1 LIETRAARERAFL
14 IGVQL
19 PGTTSK
25 ALQEQ
30 MRELAELTR
39 TAGGEVVGT
48 DVQRRDEVEPAL
60 FVGRGKVDEIRDRR
74 QELRLDLVIC
84 NEDLSPRQQRN
95 LEKELGLRVVDRT
108 ELILD
113 IFAQHARTREGRLQV
128 EAAQLRHLLPRLVGA
143 YDYHRQMGGIGTRGG
158 PGEPQI
164 EVERRR
170 IRRRMRDLEQE
181 LAQVRAQRVQQRAGR
196 QRSDLPIVA
205 IVGYTNAGKSTLI
218 NALTG
223 AGVLAEDTLFAT
235 LDPTTRR
242 LKLPGGREVLLTD
255 TVGFIQKL
263 PTDLVAAFRATL
275 EEVTFADVMLQVV
288 DAAAD
293 AAQEQA
299 RTVDE
304 ILAELGAAE
313 KPRVVALNKV
323 DLLGPVTLRRAM
335 RAFSERYATL
345 VPISALRGSGLDA
358 LGDAIDAAT
367 ADRYVALEVLIPYG
381 REGVLQELRQYG
393 GLERVEYRERGTY
406 VRGRAPR
413 ELAHRFQAYTTD

>member
-1 LIETRAARERAFL
+1 
-14 IGVQL
+14 
-19 PGTTSK
+19 
-25 ALQEQ
+25 
-30 MRELAELTR
+30 
-39 TAGGEVVGT
+39 
-48 DVQRRDEVEPAL
+48 
-60 FVGRGKVDEIRDRR
+60 
-74 QELRLDLVIC
+74 
-84 NEDLSPRQQRN
+84 
-95 LEKELGLRVVDRT
+95 
-108 ELILD
+108 
-113 IFAQHARTREGRLQV
+113 
-128 EAAQLRHLLPRLVGA
+128 
-143 YDYHRQMGGIGTRGG
+143 
-158 PGEPQI
+158 
-164 EVERRR
+164 
-170 IRRRMRDLEQE
+170 
-181 LAQVRAQRVQQRAGR
+181 
-196 QRSDLPIVA
+196 
-205 IVGYTNAGKSTLI
+205 
-218 NALTG
+218 
-223 AGVLAEDTLFAT
+223 VLAEDTLFAT

-323 DLLGPVTLRRAM
+323 DRLGPVTLRRAM

>member
-1 LIETRAARERAFL
+1 LIDTNPARERAYL

-19 PGTTSK
+19 PGTSSE
-25 ALQEQ
+25 ALAEQ

-39 TAGGEVVGT
+39 TAGGEVVAS
-48 DVQRRDEVEPAL
+48 DVQRREQVEPAL
-60 FVGRGKVDEIRDRR
+60 FVGRGKVDEMRERR
-74 QELRLDLVIC
+74 PELRYDLVIC

-128 EAAQLRHLLPRLVGA
+128 EAAQLRHLLPRLIGA

-158 PGEPQI
+158 PGEQQI

-170 IRRRMRDLEQE
+170 IRRRMRDLEGE
-181 LAQVRAQRVQQRAGR
+181 LAQVRTQREQQRAGR
-196 QRSDLPIVA
+196 RRTDLTTVA

-218 NALTG
+218 NAWTG

-242 LKLPGGREVLLTD
+242 LRLPSEREVLLTD

-275 EEVTFADVMLQVV
+275 EEVTFADVVLHVV
-288 DAAAD
+288 DASAP

-299 RTVDE
+299 TTVDE

-335 RAFSERYATL
+335 RAFSERYETL

-367 ADRYVALEVLIPYG
+367 SERYVALEVLIPYG
-381 REGVLQELRQYG
+381 REGVLQELRRYG
-393 GLERVEYRERGTY
+393 GLERVEYREQGTY

-413 ELAHRFQAYTTD
+413 ELAHRFEPYATD

>member
-1 LIETRAARERAFL
+1 LIETRPAPERAYL

-25 ALQEQ
+25 ALAEQ

-60 FVGRGKVDEIRDRR
+60 FVGRGKVDEIRDQRE
-74 QELRLDLVIC
+74 ELRLDLVIC

-158 PGEPQI
+158 PGEAQI

-181 LAQVRAQRVQQRAGR
+181 LAQVRSQRVQQRAGR
-196 QRSDLPIVA
+196 QRSDLPTVA

-242 LKLPGGREVLLTD
+242 LHLPGGRDVLLTD

-275 EEVTFADVMLQVV
+275 EEVTFADVVLHVV
-288 DAAAD
+288 DAAAE

-304 ILAELGAAE
+304 ILAELGAAD

-335 RAFSERYATL
+335 RAFSERYAAP

-367 ADRYVALEVLIPYG
+367 GDRYVALEVLIPYG
-381 REGVLQELRQYG
+381 REGMLQELRQYG

-413 ELAHRFQAYTTD
+413 ELAHRFQPYQTD

>member
-1 LIETRAARERAFL
+1 LIETRAARERAYL

-19 PGTTSK
+19 PGITPK
-25 ALQEQ
+25 ALAEQ

-60 FVGRGKVDEIRDRR
+60 FVGRGKVDEIRAQRE
-74 QELRLDLVIC
+74 ELRLDLVIC

-158 PGEPQI
+158 PGEAQI

-170 IRRRMRDLEQE
+170 IRRRMRDLEHD
-181 LAQVRAQRVQQRAGR
+181 LAQVRMQRVQQRASR
-196 QRSDLPIVA
+196 HRSDLPTVA

-242 LKLPGGREVLLTD
+242 LRLPGGREVLLTD

-275 EEVTFADVMLQVV
+275 EEVTFADVVLQVV
-288 DAAAD
+288 DAAAE

-335 RAFSERYATL
+335 RAFSERYAAL
-345 VPISALRGSGLDA
+345 VPISALRGSGLDG

-367 ADRYVALEVLIPYG
+367 ADRYVALEVLVPYG

-393 GLERVEYRERGTY
+393 GLERIEYREGGTY
-406 VRGRAPR
+406 ARGRAPR
-413 ELAHRFQAYTTD
+413 DLAHRFQPYQTD

>member
-1 LIETRAARERAFL
+1 
-14 IGVQL
+14 
-19 PGTTSK
+19 
-25 ALQEQ
+25 
-30 MRELAELTR
+30 MRELEELTR
-39 TAGGEVVGT
+39 TAGGDVVAS

-60 FVGRGKVDEIRDRR
+60 FVGRGKVDEIKRAR
-74 QELRLDLVIC
+74 QELRYDLLIC

-95 LEKELGLRVVDRT
+95 LERELGLRVVDRT

-128 EAAQLRHLLPRLVGA
+128 EAAQLKHLLPRLIGA

-158 PGEPQI
+158 PGEAQI
-164 EVERRR
+164 EMERRR
-170 IRRRMRDLEQE
+170 IRKRMRDLEGE

-196 QRSDLPIVA
+196 QRSDLATVA

-223 AGVLAEDTLFAT
+223 AGVLVEDALFAT

-242 LKLPGGREVLLTD
+242 LKLPSGREVLLTD

-275 EEVTFADVMLQVV
+275 EEVTFADVVLHVV
-288 DAAAD
+288 DASAA
-293 AAQEQA
+293 AAREQA
-299 RTVDE
+299 ATVDE
-304 ILAELGAAE
+304 ILAELGAAD

-323 DLLGPVTLRRAM
+323 DLLGPVTLRRTM
-335 RAFSERYATL
+335 RAFGERYAAL

-358 LGDAIDAAT
+358 LGDAVDGAT
-367 ADRYVALEVLIPYG
+367 ADRYVALEVLVPYG
-381 REGVLQELRQYG
+381 REGVLQELRKYG
-393 GLERVEYRERGTY
+393 GLERVEYTERGT
-406 VRGRAPR
+406 VARGRAPR
-413 ELAHRFQAYTTD
+413 ELVHRFRPYATD

>member
-1 LIETRAARERAFL
+1 MIETRAARERAYL

-19 PGTTSK
+19 PGTTPR
-25 ALQEQ
+25 ALTEQ

-60 FVGRGKVDEIRDRR
+60 FVGRGKVDEIRAHRE
-74 QELRLDLVIC
+74 ELRLDLVIC

-158 PGEPQI
+158 PGEAQI

-170 IRRRMRDLEQE
+170 IRRRMRDLEQD
-181 LAQVRAQRVQQRAGR
+181 LAQVRMQRVQQRASR
-196 QRSDLPIVA
+196 HRSDLPTVA

-242 LKLPGGREVLLTD
+242 LRLPVGREVLLTD

-275 EEVTFADVMLQVV
+275 EEVTFADVVLQVV
-288 DAAAD
+288 DAAAE

-323 DLLGPVTLRRAM
+323 DLLGPVTLRRSM
-335 RAFSERYATL
+335 RAFSERYAAL

-367 ADRYVALEVLIPYG
+367 ADRYVALEVLVPYG

-393 GLERVEYRERGTY
+393 GLERVEYREGGTY
-406 VRGRAPR
+406 ARGRAPR
-413 ELAHRFQAYTTD
+413 GLAHRFQPYQTD